1 VSNGMSD
8 QQYPAL
14 WQFLGAYVHQDW
26 REEYESPSAALR
38 DFVSGDLGFAIDLP
52 TEIEQVLTSTAGD
65 AALEQT
71 LVNLG
76 SSYLP
81 SRAGQNPR
89 EWLRRLKDETQVL
102 LGADDSEILNGV
114 RALLTG
120 TQRGQVTLAE
130 FESRFLHLHAEMPL
144 STPESSAE
152 AIEDLFWVLE
162 GFIAEPTLRTASD
175 PDEHALLEAIGRCLT
190 RLGA

>member
-1 VSNGMSD
+1 MLE

-14 WQFLGAYVHQDW
+14 WQFLGAYLHQDW

-38 DFVSGDLGFAIDLP
+38 DFVSGDPRFAVELP
-52 TEIEQVLTSTAGD
+52 TEIERVLTSTADD
-65 AALEQT
+65 AALEEM

-76 SSYLP
+76 SSFVP
-81 SRAGQNPR
+81 SLTGQNPR
-89 EWLRRLKDETQVL
+89 DWLRSLRDETQVL
-102 LGADDSEILNGV
+102 LGADDSQFLNGV

-130 FESRFLHLHAEMPL
+130 FEPRFLRLHAEMPL
-144 STPESSAE
+144 NTSESSAE
-152 AIEDLFWVLE
+152 AIEDLFWAVE
-162 GFIAEPTLRTASD
+162 GFVAEPTLRTASD
-175 PDEHALLEAIGRCLT
+175 PDERALLEAIGRCLT